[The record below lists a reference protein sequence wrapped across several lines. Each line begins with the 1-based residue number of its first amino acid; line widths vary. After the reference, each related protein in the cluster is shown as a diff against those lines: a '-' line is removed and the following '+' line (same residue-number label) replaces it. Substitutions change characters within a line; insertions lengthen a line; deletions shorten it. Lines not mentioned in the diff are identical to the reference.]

1 MSSDPAREG
10 AQGRQLLVVTAA
22 PLSEILTKGEVI
34 PRYYNP
40 GDVFDEVHLL
50 FLNNDKVAPSAL
62 QSMCGRATVSIH
74 QTPPPSK
81 YYITSLGLRPWRL
94 RRLMEGAIEL
104 GGGLRPTVVRAH
116 GLDIAAFVAAGIKD
130 RFKTPFLLSLHGNPD
145 VDYFRG
151 RKATSVRKFILGQAL
166 RRLERTSLMAADLV
180 IAVYSPILPYLQ
192 RHRVTNFEVIYNVV
206 ALDRPVKRDY
216 SFHDPGRVRVTC
228 VSRQTHLE
236 KDPTCIIEAV
246 EDLPQ
251 IHLTLVGDGDL
262 HDQLVARVASSRAA
276 DRIEI
281 IRALP
286 NDEVL
291 ELLGRTDI
299 YAYNS
304 QNYEISKTCMEA
316 SLIGLPIVLNDRG
329 GRPAREIVGGHM
341 HLVPA
346 SKEGFK
352 EGLLTLLHDDRYR
365 EELGRQA
372 KRFAEDHWEPHAMEA
387 RQADAYKKLIGTHG

>member
-1 MSSDPAREG
+1 MSNNPARETSE
-10 AQGRQLLVVTAA
+10 ARRLLVVTAA
-22 PLSEILTKGEVI
+22 PLSAILAKGEVI

-50 FLNNDKVAPSAL
+50 FLNNDKVSTAEL
-62 QSMCGRATVSIH
+62 QSMCGRAKVSIH
-74 QTPPPSK
+74 QAPPPPR
-81 YYITSLGLRPWRL
+81 YYIASLGLRPWLL
-94 RRLMEGAIEL
+94 RRLLGGAIEL
-104 GGGLRPTVVRAH
+104 GGLLRPTVVRAH
-116 GLDIAAFVAAGIKD
+116 GLDVAAFVAAGIKK

-151 RKATSVRKFILGQAL
+151 RKATSVRRFILGQAL
-166 RRLERTSLMAADLV
+166 RRLERTSLVTADLV
-180 IAVYSPILPYLQ
+180 IAVYTPILPYLR
-192 RHRVTNFEVIYNVV
+192 RHRVTNYEVIYNVV

-216 SFHDPGRVRVTC
+216 SFRDPARVHVTC

-262 HDQLVARVASSRAA
+262 HDQLVARVASSNAA

-286 NDEVL
+286 NHNIL
-291 ELLGRTDI
+291 ELLGQTDI

-304 QNYEISKTCMEA
+304 ENYEISKTCMEA
-316 SLIGLPIVLNDRG
+316 SLIGLPIVLNDRE
-329 GRPAREIVGGHM
+329 GRPAQEIVGGHM

-352 EGLLTLLHDDRYR
+352 EGLLALVQDDHYR
-365 EELGRQA
+365 EELGRRA
-372 KRFAEDHWEPHAMEA
+372 RRFAENHWEPRAMEA
-387 RQADAYKKLIGTHG
+387 KQADAYVSLIGAHG